1 MRALRHPGRTDDRG
15 GGRLWLL
22 AFCLA
27 VLAIRVLIPAGYMP
41 AGDGRI
47 AIAPCPDS
55 GDARPVTTGTGDH
68 HATATHPGRHHGHH
82 DDGARHAAAV
92 CAYAGLA
99 APVLAGFVAGVATS
113 LPLPVAIE
121 LLAIPPPPLVRQY
134 LHLRPPLR
142 GPPMPASI
150 RP

>member
-1 MRALRHPGRTDDRG
+1 MSALRHPGRTDDRG

-27 VLAIRVLIPAGYMP
+27 VLATRLLIPAGYMP
-41 AGDGRI
+41 LTDGRI
-47 AIAPCPDS
+47 AITLCPDS
-55 GDARPVTTGTGDH
+55 GEVRPVMTDTGH
-68 HATATHPGRHHGHH
+68 HYAAAAHPGQH
-82 DDGARHAAAV
+82 DDSAQHDAPV
-92 CAYAGLA
+92 CAYAVLA
-99 APVLAGFVAGVATS
+99 APVLGWFVISVATS

-121 LLAIPPPPLVRQY
+121 LLAIPPPPLLRQY